1 MISGMNEIDFLP
13 ERIKA
18 RRARRRRLTRQGY
31 LLAVAVAAL
40 TAWAGLGNE
49 RIVWARGELAMLEE
63 VSASMDRQIA
73 IKAQMERQLA
83 DLMVKERVSKTLGSR
98 VNVLDV
104 AHELERLLPEGMF
117 LKSLRLETID
127 YHPRASAGARRV
139 NASRRAQASSGR
151 KKAKSVKR
159 LRLTIIGLAPSDVS
173 VANFIG
179 QLSASPIFE
188 DVMMGYTNKRIYRK
202 RAARE
207 FQTSCYVVR

>member
-18 RRARRRRLTRQGY
+18 QRARRRRLTRQGY
-31 LLAVAVAAL
+31 LLVVAIAAL

-49 RIVWARGELAMLEE
+49 RIVRARGELAMLEE

-83 DLMVKERVSKTLGSR
+83 DLMIKERVSETLGSR

-104 AHELERLLPEGMF
+104 TYELERLLPEGMF
-117 LKSLRLETID
+117 LKNLRLETID
-127 YHPRASAGARRV
+127 YHPRASGGAR
-139 NASRRAQASSGR
+139 ASSGR
-151 KKAKSVKR
+151 KKGKSVKR
-159 LRLTIIGLAPSDVS
+159 VRLTMIALAPSDVS

-202 RAARE
+202 RFAQE